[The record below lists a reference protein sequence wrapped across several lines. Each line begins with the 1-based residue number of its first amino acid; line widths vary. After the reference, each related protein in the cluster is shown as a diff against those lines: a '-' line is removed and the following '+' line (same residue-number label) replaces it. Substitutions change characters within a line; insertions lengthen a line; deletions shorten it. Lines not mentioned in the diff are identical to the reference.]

1 MPLPTTSSP
10 FHRGEREIQ
19 ERLGVR
25 EQIEEVGKRFIRGF
39 MPGEHRAF
47 YARLPFLLIGSV
59 DNRAPLG
66 VGSGGAP
73 WLRSFH
79 HPQQAEG
86 RRHPKPPARKGGG
99 KYLQMF
105 P

>member
-1 MPLPTTSSP
+1 MPVSTTSSP

-25 EQIEEVGKRFIRGF
+25 EQLEEVGKRFIRGF

-59 DNRAPLG
+59 DNRGRP
-66 VGSGGAP
+66 
-73 WLRSFH
+73 
-79 HPQQAEG
+79 G
-86 RRHPKPPARKGGG
+86 RRSLRGALVLLRPPLPTG
-99 KYLQMF
+99 
-105 P
+105 